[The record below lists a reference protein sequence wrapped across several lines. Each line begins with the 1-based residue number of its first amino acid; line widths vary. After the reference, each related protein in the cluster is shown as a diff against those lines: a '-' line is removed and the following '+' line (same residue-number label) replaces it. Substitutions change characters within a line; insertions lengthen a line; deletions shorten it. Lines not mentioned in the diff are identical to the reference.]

1 MEIKNPFLKTNI
13 LILTP
18 LILVMVLDLIF
29 TLVGQPKDY
38 WQNYYLFNEG
48 SPLGSILLP
57 WHPGYFVLFFA
68 FYLLFVLFLI
78 TNLKRPINIMVAV
91 GFFLGHSWGSA
102 SWVPTIFRKLTG
114 LYMIEDWWL
123 IIGYFVIIAIISG
136 IYINKWMRIKNLVGS

>member
-1 MEIKNPFLKTNI
+1 MRLRNPFSKQNV

-18 LILVMVLDLIF
+18 LILVMILDLIF
-29 TLVGQPKDY
+29 TLAGQPKDY

-68 FYLLFVLFLI
+68 FYLLFVLFLV

-91 GFFLGHSWGSA
+91 GFFLGHAWGSA
-102 SWVPTIFRKLTG
+102 SWVSTIFYRLTAV
-114 LYMIEDWWL
+114 YFINEWYL
-123 IIGYFVIIAIISG
+123 IVGYFILIAIVSG
-136 IYINKWMRIKNLVGS
+136 FFINRWLLRNMTS